1 MRRFGV
7 IFFYPKNWIL
17 IESRNFHFVFNF
29 IVFLSSKNFKC
40 GFLLAK
46 YFFSQMFELMCLNFS
61 YGSIIVAL
69 FYCVRRRALM
79 PRSSCHLFDRISMQG
94 RMDDGQEIHERFLIQ
109 LNCLPSFMPF
119 RVVSISKIIFL
130 THRASSFFFSSLILV
145 EFLCGLYSNKN
156 CTSIQ
161 EITSQK
167 NSFNF
172 E

>member
-1 MRRFGV
+1 
-7 IFFYPKNWIL
+7 
-17 IESRNFHFVFNF
+17 
-29 IVFLSSKNFKC
+29 
-40 GFLLAK
+40 
-46 YFFSQMFELMCLNFS
+46 
-61 YGSIIVAL
+61 
-69 FYCVRRRALM
+69 
-79 PRSSCHLFDRISMQG
+79 
-94 RMDDGQEIHERFLIQ
+94 MDDGQEIHERFLIQ

-130 THRASSFFFSSLILV
+130 THGASSFFFSSLILV

-167 NSFNF
+167 ISFNF

>member
-17 IESRNFHFVFNF
+17 IDPRNFHFVFNF

-130 THRASSFFFSSLILV
+130 THGASSFFFHH
-145 EFLCGLYSNKN
+145 
-156 CTSIQ
+156 
-161 EITSQK
+161 
-167 NSFNF
+167 
-172 E
+172 